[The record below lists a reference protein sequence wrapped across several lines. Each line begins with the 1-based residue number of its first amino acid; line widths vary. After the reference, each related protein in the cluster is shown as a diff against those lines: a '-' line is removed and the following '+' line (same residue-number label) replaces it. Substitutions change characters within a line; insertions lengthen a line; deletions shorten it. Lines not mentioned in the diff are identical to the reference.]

1 MFNRFHH
8 YILLFLITFLAGCS
22 LFQERLPAA
31 QRTELLSVQHHPTET
46 LQNKTPQ
53 TLKAI
58 SLNLA
63 HGRKLSFN
71 QLFVG
76 SEEIRSNLLD
86 IAEFLKQENADIVA
100 LQEADQESFW
110 SGDFNHVAFLAKEA
124 GYPWFVSAVHVDN
137 PLGTYGTAILSRL
150 PIQDAFGFTFQ
161 PTPPTTNKGYTLVQV
176 NWQPEPTVEGEKSES
191 LIDIVSVHLDF
202 SRTSKRELQ
211 LEELALT
218 LAHRDNAAI
227 ILGDFNSEW
236 LGEEK
241 VIQKFAEHGKY
252 RAYQPES
259 NSFHS
264 YTDKRLDWVLITNDL
279 TFHDYY
285 VGDEALSDHK
295 PVVVHITRDATHDI
309 AAHTVEDPEIQID

>member
-1 MFNRFHH
+1 M
-8 YILLFLITFLAGCS
+8 
-22 LFQERLPAA
+22 E
-31 QRTELLSVQHHPTET
+31 QRTELLSVQHNPSNVLEKG
-46 LQNKTPQ
+46 NPQ
-53 TLKAI
+53 KLKAI

-63 HGRKLSFN
+63 HGRKISFS

-76 SEEIRSNLLD
+76 SDEIRSNLLS

-110 SGDFNHVAFLAKEA
+110 SGDFDHVAFLAEAA
-124 GYPWFVSAVHVDN
+124 GYPWFVSAVHVNN

-150 PIQDAFGFTFQ
+150 PIKEALGFTFQ
-161 PTPPTTNKGYTLVQV
+161 PTPPTTNKGYTLIQV
-176 NWQPEPTVEGEKSES
+176 NWQPEQVVEDEHREY

-211 LEELALT
+211 LDELALT
-218 LAHRDNAAI
+218 LANRDNSAI

-252 RAYQPES
+252 RAYKPES

-264 YTDKRLDWVLITNDL
+264 YADKRLDWVLITKDL

-285 VGDEALSDHK
+285 IADEALSDHK
-295 PVVVHITRDATHDI
+295 PVVVHITRDATRDI
-309 AAHTVEDPEIQID
+309 AVHTTEDHEIQID

>member
-1 MFNRFHH
+1 MFSRFHH
-8 YILLFLITFLAGCS
+8 VLLLFLITFLAGCS

-31 QRTELLSVQHHPTET
+31 QRTELLTVQHQPTEVLT
-46 LQNKTPQ
+46 QEEPH

-63 HGRKLSFN
+63 HGRKVSFS
-71 QLFVG
+71 QLFIG
-76 SEEIRSNLLD
+76 RDEIRSNLLD
-86 IAEFLKQENADIVA
+86 IATFLKQEKADIVA

-110 SGDFNHVAFLAKEA
+110 SGDFDHVAFLAKEA

-150 PIQDAFGFTFQ
+150 PIHDAFGFTFQ

-176 NWQPEPTVEGEKSES
+176 NWQPEPMAEGETREQF
-191 LIDIVSVHLDF
+191 IDIVSVHLDF
-202 SRTSKRELQ
+202 SRKSKRELQ
-211 LEELALT
+211 LDELALT
-218 LAHRDNAAI
+218 LADRENSAI

-236 LGEEK
+236 LGKEK

-264 YTDKRLDWVLITNDL
+264 YADKRLDWVLITNDL
-279 TFHDYY
+279 TFHDYA
-285 VGDEALSDHK
+285 VADEVLSDHK
-295 PVVVHITRDATHDI
+295 PVVVHIRRGSGRNI
-309 AAHTVEDPEIQID
+309 AALTVEDHEIQID